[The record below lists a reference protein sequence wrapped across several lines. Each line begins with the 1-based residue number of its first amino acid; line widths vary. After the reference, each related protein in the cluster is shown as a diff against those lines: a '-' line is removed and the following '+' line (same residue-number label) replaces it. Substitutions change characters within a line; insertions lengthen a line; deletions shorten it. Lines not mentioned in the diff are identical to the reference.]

1 MNFLTQY
8 LDSPTYGIALLK
20 LLFLEVMTMPVMLL
34 NLMILLVIQT
44 LFTVY
49 LRTNVALNWFDT
61 VLVYVVT
68 SVIYFFGMYSVFATF
83 TQGL

>member
-1 MNFLTQY
+1 
-8 LDSPTYGIALLK
+8 
-20 LLFLEVMTMPVMLL
+20 MPVMLL

-44 LFTVY
+44 LFAVY

>member
-1 MNFLTQY
+1 
-8 LDSPTYGIALLK
+8 
-20 LLFLEVMTMPVMLL
+20 MPVMLI